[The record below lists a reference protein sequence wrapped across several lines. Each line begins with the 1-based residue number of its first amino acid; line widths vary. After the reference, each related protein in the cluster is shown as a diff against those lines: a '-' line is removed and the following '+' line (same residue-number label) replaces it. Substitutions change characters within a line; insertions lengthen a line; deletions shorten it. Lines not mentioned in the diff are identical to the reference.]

1 MHRQVQKRHAR
12 KTQALR
18 QLAGLGDQLGAGLDA
33 VDVAGGFLA
42 AVRNIEK
49 QVIQNETQIRLAGTM
64 VGQAGRGLAGKGV
77 VQQRLDELVQV
88 VDLLELAP
96 RVLVELALPR
106 EDVQLL
112 EQVNRLA
119 GAQLFNHL
127 GRGRGFELEGF
138 GHALLSLTPGF
149 GCSATIG
156 A

>member
-1 MHRQVQKRHAR
+1 M
-12 KTQALR
+12 
-18 QLAGLGDQLGAGLDA
+18 
-33 VDVAGGFLA
+33 AGGFLA
-42 AVRNIEK
+42 AVRNIKK
-49 QVIQNETQIRLAGTM
+49 QVIQNETEIRLACAM
-64 VGQAGRGLAGKGV
+64 VGQAGRRVAGKRV

-96 RVLVELALPR
+96 RVLVELALAR

-119 GAQLFNHL
+119 GAQLFNDL
-127 GRGRGFELEGF
+127 GCRHGFELGRF